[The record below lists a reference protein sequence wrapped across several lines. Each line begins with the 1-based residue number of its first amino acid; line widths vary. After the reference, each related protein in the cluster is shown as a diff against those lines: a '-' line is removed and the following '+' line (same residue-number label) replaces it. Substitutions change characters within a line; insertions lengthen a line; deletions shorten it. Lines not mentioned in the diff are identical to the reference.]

1 MQDIIYRIFK
11 FVKHFFI
18 AISFIP
24 WYKCIVMKLSSIG
37 RVQSGHLNRG
47 IIEPRE
53 DGTHFLLQARDVDAH
68 RLTYRTDK
76 LIRFNPIMSRT
87 DSILKAG
94 DMLFMA
100 RGSRN
105 FSVLLEAIPD
115 SVLAAAC
122 FFIIRVSND
131 KVLPDYLCWY
141 LNQAPVEHYLIQHSG
156 RGVHMPVV
164 RRSVLENIDV
174 PIPTL
179 EIQKKIMET
188 QILMKEE
195 QALINNLAGK
205 RKELIMATCLQAV
218 RGRKE

>member
-1 MQDIIYRIFK
+1 
-11 FVKHFFI
+11 
-18 AISFIP
+18 
-24 WYKCIVMKLSSIG
+24 MKLSSIG
-37 RVQSGHLNRG
+37 RVQSGHLNRE
-47 IIEPRE
+47 IIEPRK

-105 FSVLLEAIPD
+105 FSVILKAIPD
-115 SVLAAAC
+115 PVLAAAC
-122 FFIIRVSND
+122 FFIFRVSNER
-131 KVLPDYLCWY
+131 VLPDYLCWY
-141 LNQAPVEHYLIQHSG
+141 LNQPQVERYLIQHSG

-195 QALINNLAGK
+195 QALLNNLAEK
-205 RKELIMATCLQAV
+205 RKELIMAACLQAV
-218 RGRKE
+218 RGSKE